1 VADLVEIKA
10 SRRSVLGKKVKVL
23 RREGQVPA
31 NVYGRKLDSLAVQ
44 LNNREIEHL
53 LATHSRSQ
61 VVAVVVDGEHEP
73 ALISAVQRHPTRQHV
88 LHVDFQRI
96 SMDQPVTVSVTLA
109 FHGEAPAIRQHE
121 AVIAHNLSEVSVHGL
136 PGLIPSSIDVDV
148 SSLEEL
154 DSSIFVRDLKVAD
167 GLQIVTDPDELVA
180 RAMRPTVQAEE
191 PAVEAEAEGET
202 PAPAAAA
209 EQPET
214 QAEA

>member
-1 VADLVEIKA
+1 MADLVEIKA

-31 NVYGRKLDSLAVQ
+31 NVYGRQRDSVAVQ
-44 LNNREIEHL
+44 LNDREIEHL

-61 VVAVVVDGEHEP
+61 AIAVVVDGEQEP

-88 LHVDFQRI
+88 LHVDFHRI
-96 SMDQPVTVSVTLA
+96 SMDQPVTVNVTLA
-109 FHGEAPAIRQHE
+109 FHGEAPAVRQHE
-121 AVIAHNLSEVSVHGL
+121 AVIAHNLSEVMVHGL

-154 DSSIFVRDLKVAD
+154 DSSIFVRDLHVAE
-167 GLQIVTDPDELVA
+167 GLEIMTDPEELVA
-180 RAMRPTVQAEE
+180 RAMRPTVEAEE
-191 PAVEAEAEGET
+191 PVAEEEAEGEAA
-202 PAPAAAA
+202 APEAAA

-214 QAEA
+214 EAEA

>member
-1 VADLVEIKA
+1 VADLIEIKA
-10 SRRSVLGKKVKVL
+10 SRRSVLGKKVKAL

-31 NVYGRKLDSLAVQ
+31 NVYGRKRDSVAVQ

-61 VVAVVVDGEHEP
+61 AIAVVVDGEQEP

-88 LHVDFQRI
+88 LHVDFHRI
-96 SMDQPVTVSVTLA
+96 SMDQPVTVNVTLA

-121 AVIAHNLSEVSVHGL
+121 AVIAHNLSEVTVHGL
-136 PGLIPSSIDVDV
+136 PGLIPSSIDVDA

-154 DSSIFVRDLKVAD
+154 DSSIFVRDLKVDD
-167 GLQIVTDPDELVA
+167 GLEIMTDPDELVA
-180 RAMRPTVQAEE
+180 RAMRPTVEAEE
-191 PAVEAEAEGET
+191 PAAEEEAEGEAAAT
-202 PAPAAAA
+202 EAAA

-214 QAEA
+214 EA